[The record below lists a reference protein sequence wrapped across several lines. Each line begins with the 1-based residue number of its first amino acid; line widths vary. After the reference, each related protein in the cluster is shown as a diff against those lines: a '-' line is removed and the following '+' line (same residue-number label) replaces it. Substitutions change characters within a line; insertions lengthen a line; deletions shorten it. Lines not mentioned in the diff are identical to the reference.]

1 MLFSIEER
9 WLSTTYCE
17 VSIDI
22 DKETLKLELKQL
34 IISECDKEDEF
45 SAEDILDQELLVGI
59 DARLELDSLDTLQVS
74 LAIKKHYKVRIE
86 GSKNG
91 RKAFA
96 SIDAMADYIINE
108 MD

>member
-1 MLFSIEER
+1 MLFLIEKR
-9 WLSTTYCE
+9 WLRTTYCE

-22 DKETLKLELKQL
+22 DKEALKVELKRL
-34 IISECDKEDEF
+34 IISECDKDDEF
-45 SAEDILDQELLVGI
+45 SAEDISDEELLVGI

-74 LAIKKHYKVRIE
+74 LAIKKRYKVRIE

-96 SIDAMADYIINE
+96 SINAMADYILNE
-108 MD
+108 MG